1 MTRQLR
7 FAQVAKKAKEL
18 GFDLLVLVGAAVFA
32 YGLWLA
38 WHPLG
43 FIVGG
48 ILLAAAGIFFG
59 YDRETLRRRS

>member
-1 MTRQLR
+1 MGVKEKFL
-7 FAQVAKKAKEL
+7 KA
-18 GFDLLVLVGAAVFA
+18 GWDAGMVVGAAAAV

-48 ILLAAAGIFFG
+48 LAGAAGCFFG
-59 YDRETLRRRS
+59 GYQAQRLSLMNRSRQ

>member
-1 MTRQLR
+1 MKNKL
-7 FAQVAKKAKEL
+7 AKLAC
-18 GFDLLVLVGAAVFA
+18 DGAAVVGMAAFD

-48 ILLAAAGIFFG
+48 LAVGAGAFFLG
-59 YDRETLRRRS
+59 YGTTRKAR